1 MSNAHRRDDDAWAG
15 LSVGGGRSVSRRS
28 SVVSTSS
35 SFFDRSFFSTPESRI
50 GDHARRA
57 TLAHATLMLNVY
69 NNIALDLRG
78 AVDANRR
85 AVVQA
90 VAAKTRAAQL
100 APTLRRVHADADDAI
115 VTARAVA
122 ANRSFAS
129 INDLLCHSLQVHD
142 AIAHAKRA
150 AAQTAAARP

>member
-1 MSNAHRRDDDAWAG
+1 MTTAPGRDDDAWTG
-15 LSVGGGRSVSRRS
+15 LSVSGGRSVSRRS

-50 GDHARRA
+50 GDHSRRA

-69 NNIALDLRG
+69 NNIALDLRV

-90 VAAKTRAAQL
+90 VAAKARAAQL
-100 APTLRRVHADADDAI
+100 APVLRRVHADADDA
-115 VTARAVA
+115 VATTRAVA
-122 ANRSFAS
+122 ANRTFAS
-129 INDLLCHSLQVHD
+129 IDDLLCHSLQVHD
-142 AIAHAKRA
+142 AIMRLKR
-150 AAQTAAARP
+150 Q